1 MIQTIIVLKIN
12 QKLDPTK
19 KIGIIGSQPP
29 KNKMTIRID
38 INKILLYSPK
48 KNKANKVDEYST
60 LKPATSSASASGK
73 SKGVLFV
80 SARIVIKN
88 AMIKGRN
95 GTKNQTVWFCIK
107 TISIKF
113 KELLTRITGKI
124 IKPKETSYE
133 INWATD
139 RKPPKNA

>member
-73 SKGVLFV
+73 SKGARLV
-80 SARIVIKN
+80 SAKVQINQIRKRGS
-88 AMIKGRN
+88 KG
-95 GTKNQTVWFCIK
+95 K
-107 TISIKF
+107 
-113 KELLTRITGKI
+113 
-124 IKPKETSYE
+124 
-133 INWATD
+133 
-139 RKPPKNA
+139 RK